1 MSAKP
6 KDLPIGIQT
15 FENLIQGN
23 YIYVDKTK
31 HLYELVKGEQGVYFL
46 SRPRRF
52 GKSLLVSTLSSIFKG
67 DKELFKNLWIYDSDY
82 TWEKHPVIK
91 LSMAN
96 SQVGEADTMETR
108 IKIQLNYIAEEYGI
122 ELDLKPYVDI
132 VFTDLIHKLHQ
143 KTGMK
148 VVVLVDEYDGP
159 IINHINDI
167 PKANEN
173 RDLLRNF
180 YKVLKEEDNFLRFV
194 FITGVSKFAK
204 VSIFSG
210 LNNLSDLSM
219 NEDFASLCGYT
230 QSELESYFSE
240 HLDKIVEKFK
250 NRPQDLEL
258 EKASEVNKE
267 QILAKTRFWYN
278 GFRFTKDTVT
288 VYNPFSILEFL
299 KNKDFTGFW
308 FATATPDFLIQAIN
322 SQEENIKDLDGMSI
336 ESFSLDTYSVDN
348 LDLVP
353 IFFHTG
359 YLTIQDYRVKSST
372 SFQFTYPNFEVKQAF
387 LNSFLSFNL
396 IDKSSKSANLERLAE
411 YIQEGNI
418 SDFIEILKEFFLSL
432 NYYDHI
438 KKEKYYQGILYT
450 ILYLTGL
457 KINSEEPTSTGR
469 IDLVLKTDSEI
480 YLFELKLNQSAKAAL
495 EQIHKKKYHEKYL
508 SLNTKITLIG
518 LNFNSEIKNID
529 EYLIESVN

>member
-1 MSAKP
+1 M
-6 KDLPIGIQT
+6 
-15 FENLIQGN
+15 
-23 YIYVDKTK
+23 
-31 HLYELVKGEQGVYFL
+31 
-46 SRPRRF
+46 
-52 GKSLLVSTLSSIFKG
+52 
-67 DKELFKNLWIYDSDY
+67 
-82 TWEKHPVIK
+82 
-91 LSMAN
+91 
-96 SQVGEADTMETR
+96 
-108 IKIQLNYIAEEYGI
+108 
-122 ELDLKPYVDI
+122 
-132 VFTDLIHKLHQ
+132 
-143 KTGMK
+143 
-148 VVVLVDEYDGP
+148 
-159 IINHINDI
+159 
-167 PKANEN
+167 
-173 RDLLRNF
+173 
-180 YKVLKEEDNFLRFV
+180 LKEEDNFLRFV

-230 QSELESYFSE
+230 QSEFESYFSE
-240 HLDKIVEKFK
+240 YLDKIVEKFK

-258 EKASEVNKE
+258 EKASDVDKE

-278 GFRFTKDTVT
+278 GFRFTKDTLS

-308 FATATPDFLIQAIN
+308 FATATPDFLIQLIN
-322 SQEENIKDLDGMSI
+322 SQEENIKDLDGMYV

-359 YLTIQDYRVKSST
+359 YLTIKDYRVKSST

-396 IDKSSKSANLERLAE
+396 IDKSSKSARLEKLAE

-418 SDFIEILKEFFLSL
+418 SDFIEIIKEFFLSL

-457 KINSEEPTSTGR
+457 KISSEELTSMGR
-469 IDLVLKTDSEI
+469 IDLLLKTDSEI
-480 YLFELKLNQSAKAAL
+480 YLFELKLNQTAKAAL

-508 SLNTKITLIG
+508 SLNKKITLIG

-529 EYLIESVN
+529 EYLVESVN